1 MTRKLR
7 TFHFEGEERT
17 LTQIADQFFPGLST
31 GTLYSRL
38 NASGAKSVAEY
49 MAYMQKPNPLASKPN
64 AEAKR
69 IVHENVV
76 NARNSRFSREVRAK
90 TDALTGEKGCNYCRK
105 MRLVKDL
112 SAVKSNGSVRLICTW
127 CKAARD
133 QALSKH
139 APKST
144 NRGDRNNE

>member
-17 LTQIADQFFPGLST
+17 LTQIADQFFPGIST

-38 NASGAKSVAEY
+38 NASGAKTVAEY
-49 MAYMQKPNPLASKPN
+49 MAYMQKPNPFANKPN

-69 IVHENVV
+69 IVHENVT

-90 TDALTGEKGCNYCRK
+90 SDTLTGEKGCNYCHK
-105 MRLVKDL
+105 MRPIESL
-112 SAVKSNGSVRLICTW
+112 STTNSGGRIRFICTW

-144 NRGDRNNE
+144 KRGDRNNE